1 MRALVISGGGSKGA
15 FAGGLAEY
23 LIQEK
28 KRDYQIL
35 IGSSTGS
42 LLVPLLS
49 IGETEKLKQV
59 FTNVN
64 QKDIFNISPFIIS
77 QKNGV
82 FKTRINHLGVLTT
95 MLKGKKTFGESKNLR
110 RLIANTMTASDFD
123 QIKQSNKDVLVTVS
137 NLSTMCVEYKNARD
151 CAYEDYCDWVWAS
164 TSMVPFM
171 SLVNKNNFDYAD
183 GGMGDLVPIYQAIL
197 KGATEIDVIVL
208 KNDTQTKAP
217 IKNAFVLTSRVFEF
231 MLNQIA
237 IDNVALGKLEGLNR
251 SISLNFYHPP
261 TQLTTNSLIFNP
273 EQMKAWWD
281 LGYQVGKTNN
291 PMNQILSPS

>member
-28 KRDYQIL
+28 KQDYQIL

-49 IGETEKLKQV
+49 IGQTAKLKQV

-77 QKNGV
+77 EKNGV

-95 MLKGKKTFGESKNLR
+95 MLKGKKTFGESNNLR
-110 RLIANTMTASDFD
+110 RLIADTMTVNDFN

-137 NLSTMCVEYKNARD
+137 NLSTMSVEYKNARD
-151 CAYEDYCDWVWAS
+151 CEYEDYCDWVWAS

-183 GGMGDLVPIYQAIL
+183 GGMGDLIPIYQAIL

-281 LGYQVGKTNN
+281 LGYQEGKINN
-291 PMNQILSPS
+291 PMNQILSIS

>member
-28 KRDYQIL
+28 KRDYKIL

-77 QKNGV
+77 EKNGV

-110 RLIANTMTASDFD
+110 RLIANTMTVNDFN

-137 NLSTMCVEYKNARD
+137 NLSAMSVEYKNARD
-151 CAYEDYCDWVWAS
+151 CEYEDYCDWVWAS

-281 LGYQVGKTNN
+281 LGYQEGKINN
-291 PMNQILSPS
+291 PMNQILSIS

>member
-23 LIQEK
+23 LIQVQ

-49 IGETEKLKQV
+49 IEETAKLKQV

-64 QKDIFNISPFIIS
+64 QSDIFNICPFIIT
-77 QKNGV
+77 KKKGI
-82 FKTRINHLGVLTT
+82 FKTKINHFGVLAT

-110 RLIANTMTASDFD
+110 DLISKTLTEADYSRIKTSD
-123 QIKQSNKDVLVTVS
+123 KDVIVTVS
-137 NLSTMCVEYKNARD
+137 NLSTMCVEYKNVRD
-151 CAYEDYCDWVWAS
+151 CDYEDYCDWVWAS

-183 GGMGDLVPIYQAIL
+183 GGMADLVPIYQAIL
-197 KGATEIDVIVL
+197 KGATEIDIIIL
-208 KNDTQTKAP
+208 KNDTETKAP

-273 EQMKAWWD
+273 EQMKAWWN
-281 LGYQVGKTNN
+281 LGYQEGKNNN
-291 PMNQILSPS
+291 PMNQILNLS

>member
-64 QKDIFNISPFIIS
+64 QNDIFNISPFIITE
-77 QKNGV
+77 KNGV

-110 RLIANTMTASDFD
+110 RLIADTMTADDFR
-123 QIKQSNKDVLVTVS
+123 QIKQSDKDVLVTVS
-137 NLSTMCVEYKNARD
+137 NLSTMSVEYKNARD
-151 CAYEDYCDWVWAS
+151 CEYEDYCDWVWAS

-251 SISLNFYHPP
+251 RISLNFYHPP

-281 LGYQVGKTNN
+281 LGYQEGKNNN
-291 PMNQILSPS
+291 PMNQILSIS

>member
-49 IGETEKLKQV
+49 IGQTAKLKQV

-77 QKNGV
+77 EKNGV

-95 MLKGKKTFGESKNLR
+95 MLKGKKTFGESNNLR
-110 RLIANTMTASDFD
+110 RLIADTMTVNDFN

-137 NLSTMCVEYKNARD
+137 NLSTMSVEYKNARD
-151 CAYEDYCDWVWAS
+151 CEYEDYCDWVWAS

-183 GGMGDLVPIYQAIL
+183 GGMGDLIPIYQAIL

-281 LGYQVGKTNN
+281 LGYQEGKINN
-291 PMNQILSPS
+291 PMNQILSIS

>member
-64 QKDIFNISPFIIS
+64 QNDIFNISPFIITE
-77 QKNGV
+77 KDGV

-110 RLIANTMTASDFD
+110 RLIADTMTADDFR
-123 QIKQSNKDVLVTVS
+123 QIKQSDKDVLVTVS
-137 NLSTMCVEYKNARD
+137 NLSTMSVEYKNARD
-151 CAYEDYCDWVWAS
+151 CEYEDYCDWVWAS

-251 SISLNFYHPP
+251 RISLNFYHPP

-281 LGYQVGKTNN
+281 LGYQEGKNNN
-291 PMNQILSPS
+291 PMNQILSIS

>member
-49 IGETEKLKQV
+49 IGKTAKLKQV

-64 QKDIFNISPFIIS
+64 QNDIFNISPFIITE
-77 QKNGV
+77 KNGV

-110 RLIANTMTASDFD
+110 RLIADTMTADDFR
-123 QIKQSNKDVLVTVS
+123 QIKQSDKDVLVTVS
-137 NLSTMCVEYKNARD
+137 NLSTMSVEYKNARD
-151 CAYEDYCDWVWAS
+151 CEYEDYCDWVWAS

-251 SISLNFYHPP
+251 RISLNFYHPP

-281 LGYQVGKTNN
+281 LGYQEGKNNN
-291 PMNQILSPS
+291 PMNQILSIS